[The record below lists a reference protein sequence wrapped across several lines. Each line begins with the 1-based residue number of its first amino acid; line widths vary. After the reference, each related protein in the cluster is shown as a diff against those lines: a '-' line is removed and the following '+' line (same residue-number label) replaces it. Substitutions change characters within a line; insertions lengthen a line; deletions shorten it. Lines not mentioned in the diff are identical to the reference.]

1 MEVTSKFWTSVV
13 LNSEN
18 MLKAILVTIFLRTA
32 VHFLL
37 VSEFAFARSI
47 PWKFVALDHYNNQE
61 LHHLLDDDSRD
72 EDNENISDTDTGLAD
87 FELDDFAKR
96 QDDDYGHMR
105 FGRSNAY
112 SNADHDHVLKKMRHI
127 L

>member
-1 MEVTSKFWTSVV
+1 
-13 LNSEN
+13 

-32 VHFLL
+32 IHFLL
-37 VSEFAFARSI
+37 VSESTFARSI
-47 PWKFVALDHYNNQE
+47 PWKFVALDHFNNQG
-61 LHHLLDDDSRD
+61 LHRLSNMDDDSRD
-72 EDNENISDTDTGLAD
+72 EDTESMSDADTGLAD
-87 FELDDFAKR
+87 FEMDDLAKR

-112 SNADHDHVLKKMRHI
+112 LNANHDHVFKKMRHI